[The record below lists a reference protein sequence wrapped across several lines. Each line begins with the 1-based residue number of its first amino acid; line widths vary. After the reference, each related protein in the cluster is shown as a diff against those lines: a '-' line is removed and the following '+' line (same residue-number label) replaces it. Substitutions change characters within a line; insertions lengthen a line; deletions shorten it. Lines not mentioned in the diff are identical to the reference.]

1 MALEPAPE
9 CSLSCQRP
17 LTHGCS
23 HTILAPPL
31 TRSLRGNNI
40 GVEGASALAAIL
52 KETMISNLECAA
64 TPSVFAFVSAPID
77 TSRLHTHLRPHP
89 RSLKAN
95 QLGPDGG
102 AAIAEGLKGNSTMQS
117 LK

>member
-1 MALEPAPE
+1 M
-9 CSLSCQRP
+9 
-17 LTHGCS
+17 THGCS

-77 TSRLHTHLRPHP
+77 TPQHSLSTRLRSRA
-89 RSLKAN
+89 RSISSN
-95 QLGPDGG
+95 FLGPKGG
-102 AAIAEGLKGNSTMQS
+102 AALAEGLKGNTTLQK
-117 LK
+117 LE